1 MESLNRLRSR
11 LPAQMVKYVSEDREY
26 SRAIRESIIV
36 QSDMQM
42 FVELR
47 GVVVYLRQSLTAGTD
62 FFLSFGKMPC
72 NIYNNVQ

>member
-1 MESLNRLRSR
+1 
-11 LPAQMVKYVSEDREY
+11 MVKYVSEDREY

-47 GVVVYLRQSLTAGTD
+47 GIVVYLRQSLTAGTD
-62 FFLSFGKMPC
+62 FFLSFG
-72 NIYNNVQ
+72 

>member
-1 MESLNRLRSR
+1 
-11 LPAQMVKYVSEDREY
+11 MVKYMYVSEDREY

-47 GVVVYLRQSLTAGTD
+47 GIVVYLRQSLTAGTD

-72 NIYNNVQ
+72 NIYINVQ